1 MVEVEVPLKVANHL
15 VTVGTLLLQWLAQV
29 NSLHVQ
35 SEVAT
40 AVGLVVAL
48 ITPVVEDLLVHGV
61 DVLVEQLLPLEL
73 FAADSAL
80 ETVPGPLVFWPV
92 ALSVLEMSP
101 QVLGPLATV
110 RAGPDILL
118 GVNPAD
124 VAVECALAG
133 GGVAA
138 VRAGQGL
145 VTQGAGLHV
154 RGEILV

>member
-1 MVEVEVPLKVANHL
+1 MVEVEVPLEVANHL

-73 FAADSAL
+73 LLTDGAREGLPAA
-80 ETVPGPLVFWPV
+80 LVFRPV
-92 ALSVLEMSP
+92 TLRVLEVP
-101 QVLGPLATV
+101 PEIFQLERIFFVAKATLGI
-110 RAGPDILL
+110 AGHDY
-118 GVNPAD
+118 
-124 VAVECALAG
+124 
-133 GGVAA
+133 
-138 VRAGQGL
+138 
-145 VTQGAGLHV
+145 
-154 RGEILV
+154 